1 MLSKHLNVF
10 SIPTEYLQ
18 SKNRIGPHRP
28 NSPSLGQLFELV
40 PVLNKLIQPLPDL
53 LSPHGSLVSQPLC
66 HIQHIL
72 KNTPPPCHITP
83 QPLPIYP
90 QFPGKKCL
98 ALHTLWLFYKLEVL
112 EVVLT
117 ILGE

>member
-1 MLSKHLNVF
+1 MLSKHSSIF
-10 SIPTEYLQ
+10 SIPTQYLQ
-18 SKNRIGPHRP
+18 SKKRIGPHSP

-53 LSPHGSLVSQPLC
+53 LSPHGSLVSQLLR

-72 KNTPPPCHITP
+72 KNTPPLCHVTP
-83 QPLPIYP
+83 NLSPFIHSFLAKY
-90 QFPGKKCL
+90 L
-98 ALHTLWLFYKLEVL
+98 ALHTLWLIYKLEVL